1 MEVIKGGA
9 KNRSFTNMNI
19 NSNYLTSPASGI
31 QAYIDVLNHSS
42 VLAWEMPW
50 TDVPGGLNTVC
61 GVIKELDMT

>member
-1 MEVIKGGA
+1 MI
-9 KNRSFTNMNI
+9 I

-31 QAYIDVLNHSS
+31 QTYTDVLNHSS

-50 TDVPGGLNTVC
+50 TEAPGGLNTVC